1 MIRASDRH
9 FALKTDDGREV
20 SGTLV
25 GRPPE
30 AFGLF
35 LNRRVMIFATELLS
49 PSGDG
54 VRLEADGCL
63 PTEGQV
69 TVPPS
74 YLPFT
79 REEMEE
85 FAGRLKSVMGQ
96 WPGDETDE
104 EIAQALRELG

>member
-1 MIRASDRH
+1 MARVSDRR
-9 FALKTDDGREV
+9 FTLNTDDGREV
-20 SGTLV
+20 AGQFV

-30 AFGLF
+30 AVGQF
-35 LNRRVMIFATELLS
+35 LGRRVVMFGTEILS
-49 PSGDG
+49 PAGES
-54 VRLEADGCL
+54 VRLEVDGCL

-69 TVPPS
+69 CVSPD

-79 REEMEE
+79 QAEMEE
-85 FAGRLKSVMGQ
+85 LAGRLKSVMGQ